1 MLIYLILHRLTIIL
15 SLYLS
20 LVCAHLFVRDN
31 SFFVMRELDQTIAS
45 NLLCRHS
52 LRRGNAQAITASQ
65 KASQNQARGS
75 QSHAAIPKSR
85 AMAILTMRAGLKS
98 RRSLGSRVS
107 CATFG
112 SGEPN
117 AVCASPNRVWRLLAH
132 LIACNFLLERAS
144 NLLLANKHHRLS
156 ANRTIQQRSFPL

>member
-1 MLIYLILHRLTIIL
+1 MLVYLILHRLTIIL

-20 LVCAHLFVRDN
+20 LVCAPLFAWDN

-45 NLLCRHS
+45 NLLSRHS
-52 LRRGNAQAITASQ
+52 LRRGNCLRITASQ
-65 KASQNQARGS
+65 KASQSQARGS
-75 QSHAAIPKSR
+75 QSQTHSVKLR
-85 AMAILTMRAGLKS
+85 AMAILTMRAGLKN

-132 LIACNFLLERAS
+132 LIACNFLSQRAS
-144 NLLLANKHHRLS
+144 NLLLAN
-156 ANRTIQQRSFPL
+156 